1 MGLWTGA
8 CLALCCFLL
17 CCQASGSQGPM
28 RRLSQ
33 VKAPCPFDFG
43 TVNYTS
49 ITSVCKS
56 PYPQKPCCD
65 SFIALTCRYI
75 TYFND
80 QNTTC
85 ADEMFAYLN
94 NAGAYPG
101 GLFANL
107 CVAGPEGLPCP
118 AAPAPLPSPA
128 LMLHSSR
135 AFLLLLNLVWLLV
148 PAV

>member
-1 MGLWTGA
+1 AFTDRA
-8 CLALCCFLL
+8 AETFF
-17 CCQASGSQGPM
+17 A
-28 RRLSQ
+28 
-33 VKAPCPFDFG
+33 ACPFDFG

-107 CVAGPEGLPCP
+107 CVAGPEGLPC
-118 AAPAPLPSPA
+118 
-128 LMLHSSR
+128 
-135 AFLLLLNLVWLLV
+135 
-148 PAV
+148 